1 MTNYVKT
8 KTINYQR
15 FKDFI
20 SKQSQSGLCSLLKFK
35 YNFWLI
41 LLHYKDQTK
50 VTINSSV
57 RSEMFVYTNILRKE
71 NACVCMCVHVLKCIK
86 GYCGNHITYLNR
98 INLDYS

>member
-1 MTNYVKT
+1 MKNYVKT

-15 FKDFI
+15 FIDFI
-20 SKQSQSGLCSLLKFK
+20 SEQSQSGLCSLK

-71 NACVCMCVHVLKCIK
+71 SACVCMC
-86 GYCGNHITYLNR
+86 
-98 INLDYS
+98 